1 MTINKNA
8 GTSNLLNLVSFGG
21 FKDGSTVTV
30 HTSTI
35 LNDPLGEMVLQR
47 DPDRL
52 DTLGT
57 ILALQKESLQGFSGQ
72 KLISAQKV
80 FINNSAAAQF
90 IEVDSSDPTNITY
103 SAQTTIVQA
112 SSIAFVNLFTSRLPQ
127 PAAQTEQIYSS
138 MLKSFQFK

>member
-1 MTINKNA
+1 VIRIA
-8 GTSNLLNLVSFGG
+8 F
-21 FKDGSTVTV
+21 
-30 HTSTI
+30 
-35 LNDPLGEMVLQR
+35 
-47 DPDRL
+47 

-103 SAQTTIVQA
+103 SAQTIIVQA
-112 SSIAFVNLFTSRLPQ
+112 SSIAFVNLFTSRLQQ
-127 PAAQTEQIYSS
+127 PAAQSEQIYSS
-138 MLKSFQFK
+138 MLTSFQFK